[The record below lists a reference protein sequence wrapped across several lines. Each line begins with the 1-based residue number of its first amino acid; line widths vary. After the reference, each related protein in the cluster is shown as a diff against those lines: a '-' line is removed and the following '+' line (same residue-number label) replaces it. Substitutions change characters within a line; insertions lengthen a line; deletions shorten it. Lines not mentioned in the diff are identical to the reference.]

1 MTPDPAAFDRLS
13 LAALRRRRSEKWR
26 AFPPDVLPA
35 WVAEMDFPLA
45 EPVKRALLEA
55 VERDDCGYVHP
66 GDLAESFAAFAVDR
80 FGWPV
85 DPGRVT
91 VVPDVMVGVAEVL
104 RVVTGPG
111 DGVVITPPVYPP
123 FFAALADLGRA
134 TVEVPL
140 ARAAGRF
147 ELDLDRLAGAFA
159 AGARALLLCN
169 PHNPT
174 GRVLARAELEAVA
187 ELAAR
192 HGVAVVADEVHA
204 PLTLPGATHT
214 PWGCLGGGAAEHGI
228 VVTSASKAWNFPG
241 LKCAVV
247 VAGSDRAQAQVA
259 GIPREVRYGAGH
271 LGLLASVAAFRDGG
285 PWLDALL
292 GHLDRNRRL
301 LADLLAAR
309 LPEVG
314 YAQPEASYLA
324 WLDCQAL
331 GLGDDPAAVFL
342 ERGRVALS
350 RGPDFGRPGAGFA
363 RLNLGTSAELVTEAV
378 RRVAAAVGRPA

>member
-1 MTPDPAAFDRLS
+1 MPGPAPETFDRLS
-13 LAALRRRRSEKWR
+13 LDALRRRRSEKWR
-26 AFPPDVLPA
+26 VYPPDVLPA

-45 EPVKRALLEA
+45 EPVKRALHEA
-55 VERDDCGYVHP
+55 VAADDCGYVHP
-66 GDLAESFAAFAVDR
+66 ADLADAFAAFAGDR
-80 FGWPV
+80 LGWPV

-104 RVVTGPG
+104 RVVTAPG
-111 DGVVITPPVYPP
+111 DGVAINPPVYPP
-123 FFAALADLGRA
+123 FFATLADLGRR
-134 TVEVPL
+134 TVEVPMI
-140 ARAAGRF
+140 RAAGGF
-147 ELDLDRLAGAFA
+147 ELDLDGLRDAFA

-187 ELAAR
+187 ELAGR
-192 HGVAVVADEVHA
+192 HGAVVVADEVHA
-204 PLTLPGATHT
+204 PLTLAGAAHT
-214 PWGCLGGGAAEHGI
+214 SWGCLGGAAELGI

-247 VAGSDRAQAQVA
+247 VAGSRRTQELVA

-292 GHLDRNRRL
+292 AHLDRNRRL
-301 LADLLAAR
+301 LADLLGAR
-309 LPEVG
+309 LPAVG
-314 YAQPEASYLA
+314 YRPPQASYLA
-324 WLDCQAL
+324 WLDCAGL

-350 RGPDFGRPGAGFA
+350 HGPDFGRPGAGFA
-363 RLNLGTSAELVTEAV
+363 RLNMGTSAELLEATV
-378 RRVAAAVGRPA
+378 DRMARAVAAPP